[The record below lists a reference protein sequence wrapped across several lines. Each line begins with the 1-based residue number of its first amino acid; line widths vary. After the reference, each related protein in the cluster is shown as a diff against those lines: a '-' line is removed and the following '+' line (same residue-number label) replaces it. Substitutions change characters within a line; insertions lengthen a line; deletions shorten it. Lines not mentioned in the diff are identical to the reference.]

1 MPSYTARWV
10 SHAEQQFND
19 LPPHVRQAVMAKVAL
34 LEQDPAAHGIYS
46 ATEDTYTT
54 DFTYGVIVYA
64 IVVEHSAVILLRIL
78 AINL

>member
-1 MPSYTARWV
+1 MARYTARWV

-34 LEQDPAAHGIYS
+34 LEHDPAAQGTYN
-46 ATEDTYTT
+46 AAEDTYTT
-54 DFTYGVIVYA
+54 DFAHGVIVYA

-78 AINL
+78 AINF